1 MLREIMRKIIM
12 PRAFNLVH
20 LTDFH
25 LFQPHGTTWR
35 DFLNKR
41 SLSYLSW
48 RLHRRRK
55 NSRGVLSAVLDFLPT
70 LAWDHVVI
78 TGDLTHMGLPR
89 EGQLARRY
97 LERIGPAERV
107 LVIPGNHDAM
117 VPSAV
122 KVCHDLWRSYMAS
135 DAEYQKGPMFGR
147 DCYPTV
153 RVREGV
159 ALIGLSSARPTRPFS
174 AAGWLGSPQLQR
186 LAAILSA
193 TGQQHLFRV
202 LLIHHPFFPGQVS
215 PRKGLRD
222 AAALRNVLGRHGA
235 ELVLHGH
242 THHHS
247 HALLSGPAG
256 AIPVIGLPSST
267 GNRSTGAKSACLR
280 VYTIL
285 PRSGGWQIKVH
296 DYRQAS
302 RGRMGPAEG
311 PGVLSPWH
319 TQPNIEA

>member
-1 MLREIMRKIIM
+1 
-12 PRAFNLVH
+12 
-20 LTDFH
+20 
-25 LFQPHGTTWR
+25 
-35 DFLNKR
+35 
-41 SLSYLSW
+41 
-48 RLHRRRK
+48 
-55 NSRGVLSAVLDFLPT
+55 
-70 LAWDHVVI
+70 
-78 TGDLTHMGLPR
+78 MGLPR

-222 AAALRNVLGRHGA
+222 AAVLRNVLGRHGA

-311 PGVLSPWH
+311 PGVLSPWQ